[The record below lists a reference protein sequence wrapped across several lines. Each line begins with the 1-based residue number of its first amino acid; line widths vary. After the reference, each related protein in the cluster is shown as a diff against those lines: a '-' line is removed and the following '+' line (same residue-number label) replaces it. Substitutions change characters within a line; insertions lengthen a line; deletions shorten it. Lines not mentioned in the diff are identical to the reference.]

1 MRTSFRRVGVVGVV
15 LEVVPS
21 SLQVP
26 QYASALTHNCVARIA
41 SVFADDRQS
50 VPTHLPRLQH
60 LSRLQHFFFATAR
73 TTTLP
78 LFFATLDA
86 SKILLAS

>member
-21 SLQVP
+21 SLP
-26 QYASALTHNCVARIA
+26 YRSMPARPDTHCVARIA